1 MERIGN
7 ERFELQAVN
16 MLQYQHGP
24 KDCNTKILLYLGN
37 DSHCEFAHGGPCN
50 MCQKYTFHKKTKI
63 VHRTLDTCW

>member
-24 KDCNTKILLYLGN
+24 EGLEY
-37 DSHCEFAHGGPCN
+37 
-50 MCQKYTFHKKTKI
+50 
-63 VHRTLDTCW
+63 